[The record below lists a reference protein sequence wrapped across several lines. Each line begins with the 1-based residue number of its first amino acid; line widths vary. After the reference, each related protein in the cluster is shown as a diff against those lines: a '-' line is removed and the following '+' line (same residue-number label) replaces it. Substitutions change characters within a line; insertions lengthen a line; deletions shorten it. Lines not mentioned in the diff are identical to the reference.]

1 MNYGNH
7 ATLSEN
13 AIKSNLILI
22 LNKILKIASFFNHS
36 FNCLEKAIV
45 ALVCLL
51 FLLKLNLKLLKG

>member
-22 LNKILKIASFFNHS
+22 LNKILKIASFVYYS
-36 FNCLEKAIV
+36 FP
-45 ALVCLL
+45 
-51 FLLKLNLKLLKG
+51 LNLNGSTAGKIYLA

>member
-1 MNYGNH
+1 MQH
-7 ATLSEN
+7 FLKMR
-13 AIKSNLILI
+13 IKSNLILI

>member
-1 MNYGNH
+1 MEIMQHY
-7 ATLSEN
+7 LKMR
-13 AIKSNLILI
+13 IKSNLILI

-51 FLLKLNLKLLKG
+51 FL